1 MSRPATVAW
10 VLRRA
15 LPLVILAVAVASCSG
30 GQTPSATTVPTP
42 SDTTVPTPTGA
53 TSAAT
58 SSATSAATSGITTGA
73 GSSGPSDAPTGTVY
87 YSQADALM
95 RYEFG
100 SRTESVVFEGGD
112 SFTVSVAQGKFAWA
126 ENNFFANTSRVHVHE
141 LATPSNVTTLELA
154 VLLESAPEFAPG
166 ADQFGALARST
177 DSPDT
182 RTDLLLFDEQ
192 GATIGRIPHVK
203 DFSFSPDG
211 QDVLV
216 SAEALDGDGTAI
228 GWALAVVE
236 DVHGGDQRTVT
247 IAEFSDYGQL
257 PTDLAVAPNSTQAVF
272 THAEHL
278 HIVALRE
285 SATPHQV
292 TESRFNEVDA
302 AWSPDGQQL
311 IFVAT
316 GEGDFDLGC
325 GELRIAPAHP
335 AAPVPVPAN
344 AWDNAPA
351 DPTQPVDV
359 QGKAIHACD
368 SPSMY
373 WVG

>member
-15 LPLVILAVAVASCSG
+15 LPLALVAVALASCSG
-30 GQTPSATTVPTP
+30 GETPI
-42 SDTTVPTPTGA
+42 DTTVPTLSDSTLPTPTDA
-53 TSAAT
+53 TSAT
-58 SSATSAATSGITTGA
+58 TSGIASGTSSSAESGALTG
-73 GSSGPSDAPTGTVY
+73 SVY

-112 SFTVSVAQGKFAWA
+112 SFTVSVAQGKFAWV

-141 LATPSNVTTLELA
+141 LSTPSDVTTLDLA
-154 VLLESAPEFAPG
+154 VILESAPEFAPG
-166 ADQFGALARST
+166 ADRFGALARST

-182 RTDLLLFDEQ
+182 RTDLLLFDEH
-192 GATIGRIPHVK
+192 GATVGRIPHVK

-211 QDVLV
+211 QGVLI

-228 GWALAVVE
+228 GWALALVE

-257 PTDLAVAPNSTQAVF
+257 PTDLAVAPSSTQAVF

-278 HIVALRE
+278 HTVPLRE

-325 GELRIAPAHP
+325 GELRVAPAHP

-359 QGKAIHACD
+359 QGKVIHACD